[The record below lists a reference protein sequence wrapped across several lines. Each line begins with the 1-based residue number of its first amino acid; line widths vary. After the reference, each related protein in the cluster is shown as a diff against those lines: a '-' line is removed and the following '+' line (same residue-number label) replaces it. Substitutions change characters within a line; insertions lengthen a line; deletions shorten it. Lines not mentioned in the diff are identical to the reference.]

1 MANQVKFFRGQ
12 KSNYNV
18 TKHANAIYFASDTH
32 ELLMNNKAYGVDPT
46 SSAILLSALTDVKWV
61 SPTTLQF
68 TRGTGESATTSN
80 IVLPT
85 ADSSTQGL
93 MTAEQV
99 IKLNGIEEGA
109 QVNKIEDI
117 VIDGVNGTIKN
128 KVFTIEGFAKAADVY
143 DKDAAQKMVDSKI
156 ETALASVY
164 DYKGSVEKYENLPS
178 EGVEPGDVYNVES
191 EHREEGIDG
200 KVYPAGTNWAW
211 DGAKWDALG
220 GLVDLSEVEGKIA
233 NNTTAIGVNAQAIS
247 NEVTRATGVED
258 GLRTDLGQKT
268 DPLNSEGSAFAR
280 IAALRSEMDI
290 LAGDGNSIAAQI
302 EAAIN
307 NLKGTGFD
315 SGTLSSLEDKLE
327 AEIERAGNAEIANA
341 NAITAEKQRAEGIEQ
356 GLQQQITS
364 NDTDIDNLQ
373 KQDQAHSDA
382 IAANSA
388 AIEILN
394 GSDTTAGSVAKAV
407 KDAVSAEKS
416 EREAADEAIDA
427 RLDIL
432 EGYFTGEG
440 DGTVADQIADAVA
453 EEARLRQEADETL
466 QDNIDTVSGNLDK
479 EIERA
484 KAAEKVNADA
494 ISALTKVVN
503 DNEIDIEG
511 KVESLTGRV
520 STAENTIAGHTTSIT
535 NNTTA
540 ITNLQNNTV
549 NGIKISENP
558 VLGGG
563 HIALTDYSVDNKGF
577 IAATDTINSAFAKI
591 EQDLIWHEAD

>member
-1 MANQVKFFRGQ
+1 MANQVKFFRGL
-12 KSNYNV
+12 KGSYN
-18 TKHANAIYFASDTH
+18 TTTHANAIYFASDTH
-32 ELLMNNKAYGVDPT
+32 ELIMNNVSYGVDPT
-46 SSAILLSALTDVKWV
+46 SSAILLSALTDVKFV
-61 SPTTLQF
+61 SPTTIQF
-68 TRGTGESATTSN
+68 TRGTGDSATTVN
-80 IVLPT
+80 IELPI
-85 ADSSTQGL
+85 ADTSAPGL
-93 MTAEQV
+93 MTVAQV
-99 IKLNGIEEGA
+99 TKLNGIEEGA

-117 VIDGVNGTIKN
+117 VIDGLTGTIKD
-128 KVFTIEGFAKAADVY
+128 KVFTIEGLAKAADVY
-143 DKDAAQKMVDSKI
+143 TKTAAEEMVDGKI

-164 DYKGSVEKYENLPS
+164 EYKGSVGTYEALPS
-178 EGVEPGDVYNVES
+178 EGVEPGDVYNVEA
-191 EHREEGIDG
+191 EYREEGIDG

-211 DGAKWDALG
+211 DGTKWDALG
-220 GLVDLSEVEGKIA
+220 GLVDLSKVESKIA
-233 NNTTAIGVNAQAIS
+233 DNTTAIGLNTQAIN
-247 NEVTRATGVED
+247 NEVTRATGIED

-268 DPLNSEGSAFAR
+268 DLLNPEGSAFAR

-290 LAGDGNSIAAQI
+290 LAGDGNSIASQI

-327 AEIERAGNAEIANA
+327 AEIERAGKAEVANA

-364 NDTDIDNLQ
+364 NDTDISNLQ
-373 KQDQAHSDA
+373 QQDQTHSDA
-382 IAANSA
+382 IAANTA
-388 AIEILN
+388 AIAVLN

-407 KDAVSAEKS
+407 KDAVSAETS

-427 RLDIL
+427 RLDVL

-440 DGTVADQIADAVA
+440 EGTVADQIADAVA

-466 QDNIDTVSGNLDK
+466 QGNIDTVSEDLDE

-494 ISALTKVVN
+494 ITALTKVVN
-503 DNEIDIEG
+503 DNETDIEG
-511 KVESLTGRV
+511 KVEALAGRV
-520 STAENTIAGHTTSIT
+520 STAESTITGHTTNIT

-549 NGIKISENP
+549 NGIKISDNP
-558 VLGGG
+558 VLGGA
-563 HIALTDYSVDNKGF
+563 HIALTDYSADAKGF
-577 IAATDTINSAFAKI
+577 IAATDTVNSAIAKI
-591 EQDLIWHEAD
+591 EQDLIWHEA

>member
-1 MANQVKFFRGQ
+1 MANQVKFFRGL
-12 KSNYNV
+12 KSKYN
-18 TKHANAIYFASDTH
+18 TTTHANAIYFASDTH
-32 ELLMNNKAYGVDPT
+32 ELIMNNVSYGVDPT
-46 SSAILLSALTDVKWV
+46 SSAILLSALTDVKFV
-61 SPTTLQF
+61 SPTTIQF
-68 TRGTGESATTSN
+68 TRGTGDSATTVN
-80 IVLPT
+80 IELPI
-85 ADSSTQGL
+85 ADTSAPGL
-93 MTAEQV
+93 MTTAQV

-117 VIDGVNGTIKN
+117 IIDGVNGTIKD
-128 KVFTIEGFAKAADVY
+128 KVFTIEGFAKAAEVY
-143 DKDAAQKMVDSKI
+143 DKKSAEEMVDGKI

-164 DYKGSVEKYENLPS
+164 DYKGSVETYEALPS
-178 EGVEPGDVYNVES
+178 EGVEPGDVYNVVAG
-191 EHREEGIDG
+191 HDL
-200 KVYPAGTNWAW
+200 YPAGTNWAW
-211 DGAKWDALG
+211 DGEKWDALG

-233 NNTTAIGVNAQAIS
+233 DNTTAIGLNTQAIN
-247 NEVTRATGVED
+247 NEVTRATGIEE

-268 DPLNSEGSAFAR
+268 DPLNPNGSAFAR

-290 LAGDGNSIAAQI
+290 LAGDGNSIASQI

-307 NLKGTGFD
+307 DLKGTGFD

-327 AEIERAGNAEIANA
+327 AEIERAGKAEVANA
-341 NAITAEKQRAEGIEQ
+341 NAITAEKQRAEGVEQ

-373 KQDQAHSDA
+373 KQDQVHSDA
-382 IAANSA
+382 IAANTA
-388 AIEILN
+388 AIEVLN

-407 KDAVSAEKS
+407 KDAVSAETS

-427 RLDIL
+427 RLDVL

-440 DGTVADQIADAVA
+440 EGTVADQIADAIA

-466 QDNIDTVSGNLDK
+466 QGNIDTVSENLDE

-484 KAAEKVNADA
+484 KAAEKVNTDA

-503 DNEIDIEG
+503 DNETDIEG
-511 KVESLTGRV
+511 KVESLAGRV
-520 STAENTIAGHTTSIT
+520 STAESTITEHTTNIT

-549 NGIKISENP
+549 NGIKISDNP
-558 VLGGG
+558 VLGGA
-563 HIALTDYSVDNKGF
+563 HIALTDYSADAKGF
-577 IAATDTINSAFAKI
+577 IVATDTVNSAIAKI
-591 EQDLIWHEAD
+591 EQDLIWHEAE